1 MTKSSGTILDGDSR
15 PEGRGT
21 GTWPRNLLHI
31 DSSIQGDRSASR
43 TVTREIVAR
52 WRAAVPSLEV
62 TYLDLAAQ
70 SVPHLSGG
78 SLARADSSEA
88 ENDAQLLTDFLEADV
103 IVIGAPMY
111 NFAVPTQ
118 LKAWIDR
125 VLVAGKTFRY
135 TASGPQGL
143 AGGKRVIVAISRGG
157 IYQPNAFGEHVE
169 AYLRDVFAFV
179 GITDLTFV
187 RAEGLAISSESRQKG
202 LDAALAAIPAPEAL
216 AA

>member
-1 MTKSSGTILDGDSR
+1 
-15 PEGRGT
+15 
-21 GTWPRNLLHI
+21 
-31 DSSIQGDRSASR
+31 
-43 TVTREIVAR
+43 
-52 WRAAVPSLEV
+52 V
-62 TYLDLAAQ
+62 TYVDLVSEA
-70 SVPHLSGG
+70 VPHLSGG
-78 SLARADSSEA
+78 SLARVDADQA
-88 ENDAQLLTDFLEADV
+88 ARDARLLGDFLAADV

-111 NFAVPTQ
+111 NFTVPTQ

-157 IYQPNAFGEHVE
+157 VYRQNDFGEHAE

-187 RAEGLAISSESRQKG
+187 RAEGLAISPESRQKG
-202 LDAALAAIPAPEAL
+202 LDAALAAIPAPQRL